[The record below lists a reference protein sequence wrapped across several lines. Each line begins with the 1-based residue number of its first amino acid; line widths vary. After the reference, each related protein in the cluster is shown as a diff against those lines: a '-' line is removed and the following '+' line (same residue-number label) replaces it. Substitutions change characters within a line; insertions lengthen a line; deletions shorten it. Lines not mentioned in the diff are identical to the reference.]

1 VSTVLGFFFVNLIN
15 IMFIILQLVY
25 IYSVL
30 TAQKAHFDKK
40 IKLFLFF
47 SKKLLT
53 NPQNGAKLFY
63 IKTKEPKVM
72 FSTAYAFAYFYFYYY
87 YEE

>member
-1 VSTVLGFFFVNLIN
+1 MSTALGFSFVNLIN
-15 IMFIILQLVY
+15 VMFIIPQLVY
-25 IYSVL
+25 IYGVL
-30 TAQKAHFDKK
+30 TAQKAQIDKK
-40 IKLFLFF
+40 IKLFLFL